1 MASIQNKVIVITGA
15 SEGIGAALA
24 IKLAQGNT
32 LVLAA
37 RRLEKLQEVG
47 KQVVAAGGQVHCVA
61 CDVMEQAQC
70 ENLVEESVKAFGG
83 IDMIVNNAGV
93 SMHAWFE
100 DITDLGTFERLFR
113 VNVMSMVW
121 ITHKALPHIKKSKG
135 LIVGVSSLAG
145 KTGVP
150 ARTTYCTSK
159 FAMSGFME
167 ALRIELMGTGVDVCA
182 IFPGVV
188 DTEIRRNGLNP
199 NGERAGVSG
208 LREKGAMTVEQCV
221 NEIVDAMAERKRE
234 WVMTAKGRLGLKLKP
249 FVPAVIDKMAKD
261 ALDDEHGGRKSA

>member
-1 MASIQNKVIVITGA
+1 MHEDAYRDSRSIAVAGVDRVDRDTGHA
-15 SEGIGAALA
+15 RWWGGELRLTSTRFDGHLEEARVLKQDPALSYHLLKLVNSAAFGFANPIHNFTQA
-24 IKLAQGNT
+24 IN
-32 LVLAA
+32 VLGRRQLQRWLQLLLYARPQQDGMPNLLLPEAA
-37 RRLEKLQEVG
+37 RR
-47 KQVVAAGGQVHCVA
+47 AA
-61 CDVMEQAQC
+61 
-70 ENLVEESVKAFGG
+70 VKAFGG
-83 IDMIVNNAGV
+83 IDIIVNNAGV

-121 ITHKALPHIKKSKG
+121 ITHKALPHIKKAKG

-188 DTEIRRNGLNP
+188 DTVSSVFWSP
-199 NGERAGVSG
+199 WRAVRSYC
-208 LREKGAMTVEQCV
+208 AAAC
-221 NEIVDAMAERKRE
+221 
-234 WVMTAKGRLGLKLKP
+234 
-249 FVPAVIDKMAKD
+249 
-261 ALDDEHGGRKSA
+261 SASF

>member
-1 MASIQNKVIVITGA
+1 MSSIHNKTILITGA

-24 IKLAQGNT
+24 IKLAPGNR

-37 RRLEKLQEVG
+37 RRLEKLQEVAA
-47 KQVVAAGGQVHCVA
+47 QVQAAGGRAHCIA
-61 CDVMEQAQC
+61 CDVTEQVQC
-70 ENLVEESVKAFGG
+70 DHLVNEAAGVFDGL
-83 IDMIVNNAGV
+83 DMVVNNAGV

-121 ITHKALPHIKKSKG
+121 ITHKALPHLKKSRG

-188 DTEIRRNGLNP
+188 DTEIRRNGLNSQ
-199 NGERAGVSG
+199 GQRAGVSG

-221 NEIVDAMAERKRE
+221 NEIVEAMAERKRE
-234 WVMTAKGRLGLKLKP
+234 WVMTARGRLGLKLKP
-249 FVPAVIDKMAKD
+249 FVPAVIDKMARD
-261 ALDDEHGGRKSA
+261 ALDEEHGGKKSA

>member
-1 MASIQNKVIVITGA
+1 MASIHNKVVLITGA

-24 IKLAQGNT
+24 LRLAPGNK

-37 RRLEKLQEVG
+37 RRMEKLQEVA
-47 KQVVAAGGQVHCVA
+47 KQVQALGGQAHCVA
-61 CDVMEQAQC
+61 CDVTDQGQC
-70 ENLVEESVKAFGG
+70 ENLVDEAVKTFDG
-83 IDMIVNNAGV
+83 IDVLVNNAGI

-100 DITDLGTFERLFR
+100 DIKDLSTFEQLFR

-121 ITHKALPHIKKSKG
+121 ITHKALPHIKKAKG

-188 DTEIRRNGLNP
+188 DTDIRRNGLN
-199 NGERAGVSG
+199 NEGKRAGVSG

-221 NEIVDAMAERKRE
+221 DEMMQAMEERKRE
-234 WVMTAKGRLGLKLKP
+234 WAMTSKARLGLKLKP
-249 FVPAVIDKMAKD
+249 FIPAVIDKMAKD
-261 ALDDEHGGRKSA
+261 ALDDQHGGRK

>member
-1 MASIQNKVIVITGA
+1 MIERRPFDRLGKAHHGWLNARHHFSFGDYHDAQNMGWGSIRVWNDDEIAPNTGFA
-15 SEGIGAALA
+15 MHSHADM
-24 IKLAQGNT
+24 
-32 LVLAA
+32 
-37 RRLEKLQEVG
+37 EKLQEVG
-47 KQVVAAGGQVHCVA
+47 KQVEAAGGQVHCVA

-150 ARTTYCTSK
+150 ARTTQLAVNS
-159 FAMSGFME
+159 AWAE
-167 ALRIELMGTGVDVCA
+167 QW
-182 IFPGVV
+182 PGSAH
-188 DTEIRRNGLNP
+188 L
-199 NGERAGVSG
+199 
-208 LREKGAMTVEQCV
+208 LREETVAWQKTGWAFHFGV
-221 NEIVDAMAERKRE
+221 
-234 WVMTAKGRLGLKLKP
+234 GRLFEPGQ
-249 FVPAVIDKMAKD
+249 
-261 ALDDEHGGRKSA
+261 GRCAQNLLPPM

>member
-1 MASIQNKVIVITGA
+1 MAIQNQVILITGA

-24 IKLAQGNT
+24 IALAPGNK

-37 RRLEKLQEVG
+37 RRIEKLQEVAA
-47 KQVVAAGGQVHCVA
+47 QVQAAGGQAHCVA
-61 CDVMEQAQC
+61 CDVTQQAQC
-70 ENLVEESVKAFGG
+70 EALVDEAVRTYGRL
-83 IDMIVNNAGV
+83 DTVVNNAGV

-100 DITDLGTFERLFR
+100 DITDLSTFEQLFR

-121 ITHKALPHIKKSKG
+121 ITHKALPHVKQSKG

-188 DTEIRRNGLNP
+188 DTDIRRNGLNAK
-199 NGERAGVSG
+199 GHRAGVSG
-208 LREKGAMTVEQCV
+208 LREKGAMTVDQCV
-221 NEIVDAMAERKRE
+221 AEMVAAMESRKRE

-249 FVPAVIDKMAKD
+249 FVPGVIDNMARD
-261 ALDDEHGGRKSA
+261 ALDEQHGGPQH